1 MGHLRPQAQ
10 QKLMLTRGSPLERGT
25 CGGRRRRC
33 EYSSEPGRIRE
44 GEPGLLLPPPLA
56 SAREGRSCRDQAS
69 SRPFP
74 SSNPPSL
81 HHPQLRSR
89 RDEVGGEQLLREA
102 VRGSRAAAGGEEGE
116 RAPPAVR
123 IGAFLLLNELLSAVP
138 SDSKSGAVE
147 ISSEFVVW
155 LGPARAEQQAWLWW
169 ESGRG
174 AAAPGCLAGRGVYL
188 VSWLPRNGDGKESLL
203 YHVGF
208 LVRSCVERATF
219 LCSLLR

>member
-1 MGHLRPQAQ
+1 MRIFHGAGEESR
-10 QKLMLTRGSPLERGT
+10 TRAGPPPSAASFRAGGEAPGSSILP
-25 CGGRRRRC
+25 
-33 EYSSEPGRIRE
+33 S
-44 GEPGLLLPPPLA
+44 LLLQ
-56 SAREGRSCRDQAS
+56 S
-69 SRPFP
+69 
-74 SSNPPSL
+74 PSL

-89 RDEVGGEQLLREA
+89 LSPPLPAG
-102 VRGSRAAAGGEEGE
+102 RGRRGAIAAGGGEREPGRSWRRGEGE

-174 AAAPGCLAGRGVYL
+174 AAAPGCLAGRVSLSFHGCQETGMERSHGFTLL
-188 VSWLPRNGDGKESLL
+188 VSCDE
-203 YHVGF
+203 
-208 LVRSCVERATF
+208 
-219 LCSLLR
+219 LC